1 MKKPKQRNKSAVRRN
16 WSTGA
21 DDGRP
26 EKGREKM
33 NLEKFKFESRLLVF
47 RMAKLMLETA
57 ADESIK
63 KEPEIQHKIV
73 STALTLLVEAEA
85 LEKELEELEHSDS
98 DKSIS
103 E

>member
-1 MKKPKQRNKSAVRRN
+1 
-16 WSTGA
+16 
-21 DDGRP
+21 
-26 EKGREKM
+26 M

-73 STALTLLVEAEA
+73 STALALLVEAEA
-85 LEKELEELEHSDS
+85 LEKELEELEYSDS

>member
-1 MKKPKQRNKSAVRRN
+1 
-16 WSTGA
+16 
-21 DDGRP
+21 
-26 EKGREKM
+26 M

>member
-1 MKKPKQRNKSAVRRN
+1 M
-16 WSTGA
+16 
-21 DDGRP
+21 
-26 EKGREKM
+26 E
-33 NLEKFKFESRLLVF
+33 LEKFKYDARLLVF

-73 STALTLLVEAEA
+73 STALSLLTEAEA
-85 LEKELEELEHSDS
+85 LEKELESMPNLSS
-98 DKSIS
+98 NNSIS